1 MSLVEDIYT
10 LATVSNCSDLIII
23 ISTVDRSKSVPVATH
38 YILILT
44 WLAVSHWQA
53 TRHRSPQLNRSQVST
68 ARASHEYHQ

>member
-38 YILILT
+38 YSLILT

-53 TRHRSPQLNRSQVST
+53 TRH
-68 ARASHEYHQ
+68 